1 MPFAGYLMRSNV
13 SATAGVV
20 VGVVCKIGSIILNLL
35 IWSNHASPI
44 QLCFLALGLAGGS
57 LFQQAPLREKAQ
69 PKLPLALQDMH
80 KEPDVVSVGGHK
92 AAAAIHATRPRPPS
106 SQGVV

>member
-1 MPFAGYLMRSNV
+1 MRSNV

-80 KEPDVVSVGGHK
+80 KEKEPDVVSVGGHK
-92 AAAAIHATRPRPPS
+92 AAAVHSTRPRPAS
-106 SQGVV
+106 SQGLV